1 MTAVTCLLVESRSNK
16 GRRFYGDGIICAI
29 CAVLS
34 LRILLWEPGETQASI
49 ARSVGVSRMA
59 ISKALKKIAKLGRI
73 QLSDLYDSV
82 LVH

>member
-1 MTAVTCLLVESRSNK
+1 
-16 GRRFYGDGIICAI
+16 
-29 CAVLS
+29 
-34 LRILLWEPGETQASI
+34 
-49 ARSVGVSRMA
+49 MA